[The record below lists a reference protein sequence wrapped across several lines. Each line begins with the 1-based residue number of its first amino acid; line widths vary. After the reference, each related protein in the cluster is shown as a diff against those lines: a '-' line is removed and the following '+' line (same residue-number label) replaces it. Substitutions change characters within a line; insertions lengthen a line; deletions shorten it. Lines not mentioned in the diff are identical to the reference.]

1 MSSRRE
7 FFQNSLLSF
16 GICPLLNK
24 FHISNNDFLPRW
36 DIVSKICEN
45 FILQIDRAIKSQ
57 AKSIDSIDIHWDN
70 MIYDNKKVGIYGY
83 CCSDN
88 HIIVGTKIDWL
99 KRYNVS
105 TDLVIDSLCS
115 YYMKNGY
122 SRSEPIFGTNN
133 YVSTK
138 WGIRVY
144 KGNK

>member
-1 MSSRRE
+1 MNSRRE

-16 GICPLLNK
+16 GIFPFLNK
-24 FHISNNDFLPRW
+24 FDISNNAFLPRL
-36 DIVSKICEN
+36 DILSKVCDN
-45 FILQIDRAIKSQ
+45 FIFQMERAIKSQ
-57 AKSIDSIDIHWDN
+57 TLNIDSIDIHWDN
-70 MIYDNKKVGIYGY
+70 MIYDTNKVGIYGY

-122 SRSEPIFGTNN
+122 SRSETIFGTNN
-133 YVSTK
+133 YGSTK
-138 WGIRVY
+138 WGIRLF
-144 KGNK
+144 K